1 MTSQSHEDEAKEADI
16 ASPVVIL
23 ETKTADQQ
31 PMTDDNLRSYSLF
44 TTAQKRMIVLMI
56 ALAGFFSPFSAFIYF
71 PAIEYLSSDLHVSI
85 QLINVTVTMY
95 LIVQGI
101 VPAFF
106 GDLADQ
112 IGRRPVYLAVL
123 SVYLASCVGLA
134 LQKSYV
140 ALLLLRMLQ
149 SVGSSGTISLG
160 VMVVADIAPPHSR
173 GGYVGA
179 MLTG

>member
-1 MTSQSHEDEAKEADI
+1 MASPSHEDEAKEADT

-23 ETKTADQQ
+23 ENKTAD
-31 PMTDDNLRSYSLF
+31 PKPITDENSRSYSLF
-44 TTAQKRMIVLMI
+44 TTAQKRIIVLMI

-149 SVGSSGTISLG
+149 SVGSSGKETESVSSGII
-160 VMVVADIAPPHSR
+160 DE
-173 GGYVGA
+173 
-179 MLTG
+179 

>member
-1 MTSQSHEDEAKEADI
+1 MTSPSHEDEAKEADT
-16 ASPVVIL
+16 ALPADIL
-23 ETKTADQQ
+23 ENKTADQQ
-31 PMTDDNLRSYSLF
+31 PSTDDNSGSYSLF
-44 TTAQKRMIVLMI
+44 TTAQKRIIVLMI

-101 VPAFF
+101 IPAFF

-149 SVGSSGTISLG
+149 SVGSSGKEAESVSSGIT
-160 VMVVADIAPPHSR
+160 DE
-173 GGYVGA
+173 
-179 MLTG
+179 